1 MSLLIQKM
9 LRAIA
14 TLFLILLLN
23 SCNRNPDTTTEIPTP
38 DETIAA
44 SPSQSPASPANGE
57 LGQTCTNKQ
66 IGYTIG
72 YPGDWETNTGDVVE
86 ACQVFDP
93 DVPQIPEQT
102 ETFDEAVFI
111 RLAQISLEKV
121 TVKSNTQTELSREKT
136 LLKNNKTA
144 VVIEAE
150 ATGQGLLPKGIQSYR
165 YYVEMGDET
174 LIAETFDVEGQD
186 YQRNKA
192 ILDQMMQT
200 LELN

>member
-1 MSLLIQKM
+1 M

-14 TLFLILLLN
+14 SLFLILLLT
-23 SCNRNPDTTTEIPTP
+23 SCNRDPETTTETPTP
-38 DETIAA
+38 DETLAA
-44 SPSQSPASPANGE
+44 SPSQSPASPVNEE

-72 YPGDWETNTGDVVE
+72 YPEDWQTNTGNVLE

-93 DVPQIPEQT
+93 NLPQTSAQT
-102 ETFDEAVFI
+102 ATFDEAVFI
-111 RLAQISLEKV
+111 RLAQISLEKI
-121 TVKSNTQTELSREKT
+121 TDKNNTQTELSREKA
-136 LLKNNKTA
+136 LLQNNKTA
-144 VVIEAE
+144 VVIEAK

-200 LELN
+200 LELNE

>member
-1 MSLLIQKM
+1 M

-23 SCNRNPDTTTEIPTP
+23 SCNRNPETVTETPTPSPTP

-44 SPSQSPASPANGE
+44 SPPESPTSPANEG
-57 LGQTCTNKQ
+57 LGKSCTNQQ

-72 YPGDWETNTGDVVE
+72 YPKNWETNTGDVLE

-102 ETFDEAVFI
+102 EIFDEAIFI
-111 RLAQISLEKV
+111 RLAQISLEKI
-121 TVKSNTQTELSREKT
+121 TVKSNTETELSREKA

-150 ATGQGLLPKGIQSYR
+150 ATGEGLLPKGIQSYR

-186 YQRNKA
+186 YQGNKV
-192 ILDQMMQT
+192 ILNQMMQT
-200 LELN
+200 LVLNE